1 MKATIFV
8 LALAAAA
15 APAATAGTIFN
26 GLFNTGVDSSSNAY
40 LNTSG
45 QTDSHFTTGSGYYA
59 ATYYYGV
66 PWYPDQ
72 TPGGPGGADWI
83 STYANGTIQTYVG
96 SFDYTETL
104 TANVTGS
111 VIITGNWATDNCGTI
126 DWNGLAVSGTGTT
139 IGGGVLGCTSPSSAF
154 TALTSFSITESVT
167 YGTTYLLDFQVYNS
181 GGPTGL
187 LVTGLAAECGAA
199 GCTYGPEPSPVWLT
213 LTGFVL
219 LGIGTRRRWAGNRT
233 CIRRGNAR

>member
-15 APAATAGTIFN
+15 APAATAGIIFA

-83 STYANGTIQTYVG
+83 STYGNGVIQNGLTLYN
-96 SFDYTETL
+96 YTETL
-104 TANVTGS
+104 TANVTDLL
-111 VIITGNWATDNCGTI
+111 VNITGYWATDNCGTI
-126 DWNGLAVSGTGTT
+126 DWNGSPATGTGTT
-139 IGGGVLGCTSPSSAF
+139 IGGGVLSCTSPSSAF
-154 TALTSFSITESVT
+154 TALTAFSITESVT
-167 YGTTYLLDFQVYNS
+167 SGTNYFLDFQVYNS
-181 GGPTGL
+181 GGDTGL
-187 LVTGLAAECGAA
+187 LVTGLAADCGPT
-199 GCTYGPEPSPVWLT
+199 GCTYGPEPSSVWLT

-233 CIRRGNAR
+233 CS